1 MTYATG
7 AGLVFLAGVVW
18 SVQGLLIR
26 FIQDAGPW
34 EILFWRSAGM
44 VPVLLIWIWFSA
56 RRQTLTQ
63 IVAVGWPGLIGGM
76 GLVAA
81 FSGAIYSFQTT
92 SVANAV
98 LLFTASPFFAALLG
112 RVLLGEAVSALTW
125 FAIGLAI
132 LGVAVMVGGGIAG
145 GTLIGNV
152 AALLSALGFAV
163 FSVALR
169 WRHMA
174 NMLPAIL
181 LGGLLAMTA
190 GAIASGLTGQ
200 TLLVPARDMAIAF
213 GMGAVT
219 LAGGLILYTIG
230 SRAVPAAQATLIS
243 LVEVLL
249 APVWAW
255 AFLGEITTT
264 GTLIGGA
271 VLLAAVIL
279 NAYGGRRTM
288 AAQVNT

>member
-1 MTYATG
+1 
-7 AGLVFLAGVVW
+7 
-18 SVQGLLIR
+18 
-26 FIQDAGPW
+26 
-34 EILFWRSAGM
+34 
-44 VPVLLIWIWFSA
+44 
-56 RRQTLTQ
+56 
-63 IVAVGWPGLIGGM
+63 
-76 GLVAA
+76 
-81 FSGAIYSFQTT
+81 
-92 SVANAV
+92 
-98 LLFTASPFFAALLG
+98 
-112 RVLLGEAVSALTW
+112 LGEAVSALTW

-163 FSVALR
+163 FSVVLR
-169 WRHMA
+169 WRHLA

-181 LGGLLAMTA
+181 LGGLLAMAA
-190 GAIASGLTGQ
+190 GAIVSGLTGQ
-200 TLLVPARDMAIAF
+200 TLLIPARDIAIAF

-230 SRAVPAAQATLIS
+230 SRTVPAAQATLIS

-279 NAYGGRRTM
+279 NAYGGRRAM
-288 AAQVNT
+288 AV

>member
-1 MTYATG
+1 MTYASG
-7 AGLVFLAGVVW
+7 VGLVFLAGVVW

-26 FIQDAGPW
+26 QIADAGPW
-34 EILFWRSAGM
+34 VILFWRSAGM
-44 VPVLLIWIWFSA
+44 VPVLLIWIWAGSGG
-56 RRQTLTQ
+56 RPLQQ
-63 IVAVGWPGLIGGM
+63 IRAVGWPGLIGGM

-81 FSGAIYSFQTT
+81 FAGAIYSFQTT

-112 RVLLGEAVSALTW
+112 RVLLGEAVSPLTW
-125 FAIGLAI
+125 AAIGLAV
-132 LGVAVMVGGGIAG
+132 LGVGVMVGGGIAG

-152 AALLSALGFAV
+152 AALLSALGFAI

-169 WRHMA
+169 WRHLA

-181 LGGLLAMTA
+181 LGGVLAMAA
-190 GAIASGLTGQ
+190 GAVASGLLGQ
-200 TLLVPARDMAIAF
+200 TLLVPARDIAIAA

-230 SRAVPAAQATLIS
+230 SRTVPAAQATLIS

-249 APVWAW
+249 APIWAL
-255 AFLGEITTT
+255 AFLGETVTS
-264 GTLIGGA
+264 GTLRGGI
-271 VLLAAVIL
+271 VLLAAVTL
-279 NAYGGRRTM
+279 NAYGGRQTN
-288 AAQVNT
+288 A